1 MVITWNVL
9 RINIVHVVTA
19 IYGYLEFA
27 ALNFK
32 VVLTILSL
40 VFHSVSIKLLYN
52 SLTYFS
58 SFGMTFTLIYPY
70 VF

>member
-1 MVITWNVL
+1 
-9 RINIVHVVTA
+9 VTA